1 MGISGPHHPSHR
13 PTLAEVAALAG
24 VSHQTV
30 SRVVNDFPGVKPSTR
45 DRVQAAIAEL
55 GYRRN
60 TAARSLVTNESRLV
74 GVIAVGSFLYG
85 PTSTLAA
92 IEDAAREH
100 GYMTLLATVKNTDGA
115 NLGAA
120 VNECL
125 ERSVDA
131 LIIIANQEMWVR
143 YSSTLDVDVPLIV
156 VGPRPNDIGSLTC
169 MSVNQAHGAEM
180 AIDHLDFLG
189 HRKIGILAGPRDWV
203 DAQQRLSGAL
213 TACYKKGIE
222 SEVREGDWSA
232 KQGYETGLELL
243 ELPAHDRPTAIFAA
257 NDLMAL
263 GLLAAFN
270 QQGLSVPDDISV
282 MGFDDVPGAEFY
294 SPPLTTIRQD
304 FTTLGRKVLAA
315 CLDLIN
321 GNEPDV
327 ELVKPILRVRA
338 STSAPRSPQS

>member
-1 MGISGPHHPSHR
+1 MNTTPHNQPNHR
-13 PTLAEVAALAG
+13 PTLAEVAAVAG

-30 SRVVNDFPGVKPSTR
+30 SRVINSYPGVRPATR
-45 DRVQAAIAEL
+45 ERVQDAVRKL

-100 GYMTLLATVKNTDGA
+100 GYMTLLATVKDTDGA

-180 AIDHLDFLG
+180 AIEHLDFLG

-213 TACYKKGIE
+213 TACYKKRIE
-222 SEVREGDWSA
+222 SGVRESDWSA
-232 KQGYETGLELL
+232 KQGSETGREVMEL
-243 ELPAHDRPTAIFAA
+243 
-257 NDLMAL
+257 
-263 GLLAAFN
+263 
-270 QQGLSVPDDISV
+270 
-282 MGFDDVPGAEFY
+282 
-294 SPPLTTIRQD
+294 
-304 FTTLGRKVLAA
+304 
-315 CLDLIN
+315 
-321 GNEPDV
+321 
-327 ELVKPILRVRA
+327 RA
-338 STSAPRSPQS
+338 T